1 MIRYC
6 CNWDALD
13 RMGGDQSSS
22 ADDQEATEMGLRDR
36 RNERK
41 EERQSFRRGGTATR
55 FQMRQKLLSIG
66 DDFWVENEDSD
77 STASRSP
84 KGRMRHL
91 CWP

>member
-1 MIRYC
+1 
-6 CNWDALD
+6 
-13 RMGGDQSSS
+13 
-22 ADDQEATEMGLRDR
+22 MGLRDR

-41 EERQSFRRGGTATR
+41 EERQSSDGGAPTR

-84 KGRMRHL
+84 KGRTRHL